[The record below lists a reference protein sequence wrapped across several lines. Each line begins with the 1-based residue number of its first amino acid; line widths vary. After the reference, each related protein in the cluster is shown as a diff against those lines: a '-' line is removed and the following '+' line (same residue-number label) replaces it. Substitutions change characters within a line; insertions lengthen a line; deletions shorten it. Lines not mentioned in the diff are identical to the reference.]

1 MIAVRPRKLSTV
13 VLHVAASW
21 LVLTSG
27 GCQSLVFLLAGD
39 SGITGRVLGGGC
51 GIIDP
56 SQPPPDCGFHP
67 LQTTFNIYDED
78 RQTVVTRGKEEVILQ
93 PREFRL
99 LEYLMKHAGQVV
111 TCFVDMFITK
121 SGTKRSI
128 LTA

>member
-1 MIAVRPRKLSTV
+1 MIAVRPRKLSTI

-78 RQTVVTRGKEEVILQ
+78 RQTVVTRVTSDPDGTFRISLMPGTYRIREATVTTVVVAPGEYTEVLVLIL
-93 PREFRL
+93 
-99 LEYLMKHAGQVV
+99 AG
-111 TCFVDMFITK
+111 
-121 SGTKRSI
+121 
-128 LTA
+128 

>member
-78 RQTVVTRGKEEVILQ
+78 RQTVVTRVTSDPDGTFRISLMPGTYRIREATVTTVVVAPGEYTEVLVLIL
-93 PREFRL
+93 
-99 LEYLMKHAGQVV
+99 AG
-111 TCFVDMFITK
+111 
-121 SGTKRSI
+121 
-128 LTA
+128 